1 MFGEWVTSKLIK
13 KINGNVFCYP
23 DMPQLPENVDNIDW
37 YIHIPFCKGKCAYC
51 PFRSFPYKNEK
62 VKEYVLAV
70 KKEILIYKALLN
82 INYIGNIYFG
92 GGTPSLCP
100 GAVIEIIE
108 FMKSNFNINGEIGME
123 ANPIEVSDKKI
134 CDIFQKGGVSKV
146 SIGVQTFDKE
156 LLAKV
161 NRQFKADSAYEA
173 ICILLDKG
181 FYISI
186 DMIHGLP
193 DQTVSGIENDLKTLK
208 GLEPHQ
214 ISYYPL
220 VLFPTTKIYNDVKQ
234 KKTVVPDVKE
244 QKKMFNVICKYLIG
258 NGYNQEAF
266 CNFKHDKLGTKDY
279 QTCENEETI
288 GIGVSSFSKIPNNG
302 LAYINTYDFN
312 EYISAVEKGKL
323 PIAAGFAVS
332 ENGTE
337 KIKNSMQLLYA
348 WQHIVHGANINISKQ
363 RYGAFPKE
371 SDARKIKRFI
381 ELLKIFRIIE
391 QKSDKYEY
399 TNLGHYL
406 GMRIFRKMMAGG
418 GGPTAEKYIS
428 AMMNNP
434 WPLMDDSFRA

>member
-1 MFGEWVTSKLIK
+1 MG
-13 KINGNVFCYP
+13 
-23 DMPQLPENVDNIDW
+23 
-37 YIHIPFCKGKCAYC
+37 
-51 PFRSFPYKNEK
+51 
-62 VKEYVLAV
+62 
-70 KKEILIYKALLN
+70 
-82 INYIGNIYFG
+82 
-92 GGTPSLCP
+92 
-100 GAVIEIIE
+100 II
-108 FMKSNFNINGEIGME
+108 S
-123 ANPIEVSDKKI
+123 
-134 CDIFQKGGVSKV
+134 
-146 SIGVQTFDKE
+146 
-156 LLAKV
+156 
-161 NRQFKADSAYEA
+161 
-173 ICILLDKG
+173 
-181 FYISI
+181 
-186 DMIHGLP
+186 
-193 DQTVSGIENDLKTLK
+193 
-208 GLEPHQ
+208 
-214 ISYYPL
+214 
-220 VLFPTTKIYNDVKQ
+220 
-234 KKTVVPDVKE
+234 
-244 QKKMFNVICKYLIG
+244 ICKYLIG

-323 PIAAGFAVS
+323 PIAAGVAVS